1 MVAIFYSAGLHAEE
15 SVDYFQSFDSGSI
28 NWTKGMVQS
37 KETVTDEEEL
47 NDVSQ
52 IDSETINE
60 VVRKLRDNLLKTIY
74 KLRIDS
80 STLVGEIFPFQQD
93 LHDKIIS
100 MVENVPVRSRNQISD
115 GTIEL
120 IMEMTIYNG
129 FSQLFL
135 PSEIRHIATINPIMY
150 QKNNHGGQKKE
161 DLNGQYEISEHTGL
175 IVNAKGL
182 NVFPS
187 LAPTIIDENG
197 EQVYGA
203 AFASRNYAVQFG
215 MCAYIKELKKAFEND
230 RAGDNPLVVRG
241 IRATGADIVVSNA
254 DASKIR
260 GSSINISFLKEC
272 RVVVV
277 LD

>member
-1 MVAIFYSAGLHAEE
+1 MTVIFYFAGLHAEE

-47 NDVSQ
+47 NGVSQ
-52 IDSETINE
+52 MDSEIINE
-60 VVRKLRDNLLKTIY
+60 VVQKLRDNLLKTIY

-80 STLVGEIFPFQQD
+80 STLVEEIFPFQQD
-93 LHDKIIS
+93 LRDKIIS

-120 IMEMTIYNG
+120 IMEMTIYDG
-129 FSQLFL
+129 LSQLFL
-135 PSEIRHIATINPIMY
+135 PSEIRHIATIKPIIH
-150 QKNNHGGQKKE
+150 QKDNHGGQKNE
-161 DLNGQYEISEHTGL
+161 DLNGQYATSEHTGL

-182 NVFPS
+182 RVFPS
-187 LAPTIIDENG
+187 LAPTILDENG

-215 MCAYIKELKKAFEND
+215 MCSFIKELKKAFEND

-241 IRATGADIVVSNA
+241 IRTTGADIVVSNA

-272 RVVVV
+272 RVLIV